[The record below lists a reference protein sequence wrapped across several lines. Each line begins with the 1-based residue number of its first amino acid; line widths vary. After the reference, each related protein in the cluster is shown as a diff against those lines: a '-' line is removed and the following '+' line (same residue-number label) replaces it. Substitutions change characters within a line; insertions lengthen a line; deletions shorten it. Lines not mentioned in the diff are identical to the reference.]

1 MAKKRRR
8 KKGGE
13 SGLVTAMG
21 LMRFYEETESKIKV
35 SPTTVIVTAVAISAF
50 AIILRFFVG

>member
-1 MAKKRRR
+1 MAKKRR
-8 KKGGE
+8 KKGSS

-35 SPTTVIVTAVAISAF
+35 PPEAVLGAAVAISAI
-50 AIILRFFVG
+50 AIILRFIVK

>member
-35 SPTTVIVTAVAISAF
+35 SPSAVIATAIAISVI

>member
-1 MAKKRRR
+1 LARKRKKR
-8 KKGGE
+8 GGE

-35 SPTTVIVTAVAISAF
+35 SPQMVLLVSIAISAL
-50 AIILRFFVG
+50 ALILRFFVR

>member
-8 KKGGE
+8 AGD

-21 LMRFYEETESKIKV
+21 LMRFYEEIESKIKV
-35 SPTTVIVTAVAISAF
+35 PPEAVVGAAFGISVLAL
-50 AIILRFFVG
+50 ILRIVLG